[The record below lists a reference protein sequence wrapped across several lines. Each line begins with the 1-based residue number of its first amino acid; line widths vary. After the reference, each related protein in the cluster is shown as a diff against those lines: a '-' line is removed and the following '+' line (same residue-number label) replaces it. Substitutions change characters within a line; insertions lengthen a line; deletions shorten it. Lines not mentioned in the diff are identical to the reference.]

1 MAILAI
7 DQGTSG
13 TKAILLDDDF
23 QVIAKG
29 YAPVATEHNQSGA
42 AQTTADAIWQ
52 SVIDSVNQVLS
63 TTTEK
68 ISAVGLANQ
77 GESILA
83 WDKKTGDALSPVII
97 WQDSRSAAL
106 CQQRQE
112 HSQFVLSKTGLTIDP
127 YFVAPKI
134 TWLKQNYPQLPKDAV
149 ITTTDTYLIYKLSG
163 EFVTDKATA
172 SRTLL
177 FDLATRSYQQ
187 QLADIWQIDISN
199 LPAVINNDQVIG
211 QIKSDQLPALS
222 GVVLAAA
229 IVDQPAALFA
239 QNCFSLGQA
248 KCTFGTGAFLLTNIA
263 DQIKISKNGLATSLA
278 WQIKDSTSY
287 YLDGQVFTA
296 ASAIDWLI
304 SNNFIA
310 APSDIDSLPD
320 ANGVIASPSFA
331 GLGAPLWRPDATASI
346 MGLGLNHDRS
356 HIASAMVDGI
366 AAAVADLLSAVKS
379 DGVEI
384 TTLRVDGGLTQSSKL
399 MQMQADLAQIPVEQ
413 YAHPDATA
421 IGVGYLAAL
430 AINPKL
436 SIKDI
441 AQRWQPA
448 KVYLPKWSADQS
460 ANYLSRWRGVQRV
473 SLDRER

>member
-177 FDLATRSYQQ
+177 FDLATRSFQQ

-473 SLDRER
+473 SLDREK